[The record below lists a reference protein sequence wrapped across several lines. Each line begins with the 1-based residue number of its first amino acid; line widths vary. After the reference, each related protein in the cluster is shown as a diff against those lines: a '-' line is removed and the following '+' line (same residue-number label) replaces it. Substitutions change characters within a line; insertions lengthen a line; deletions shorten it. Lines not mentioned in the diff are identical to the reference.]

1 MIYFKITISA
11 IIHNFTSEKK
21 RVLISS
27 EVDLLDKKK
36 LKQKLE
42 SNLQETIQPI
52 QASEND
58 DIMIVGSCLY

>member
-27 EVDLLDKKK
+27 EVDFLDEKS
-36 LKQKLE
+36 LNR
-42 SNLQETIQPI
+42 NLQVIYRKQSNPYKR
-52 QASEND
+52 QKM
-58 DIMIVGSCLY
+58 MIL